1 MHASSA
7 HAAPPPSG
15 RRGRLALILAA
26 VLSAGIALYAVP
38 PYLLPGV
45 EPRIEIREDLAVHLP
60 LLVVHAAT
68 GGIAL
73 LLGPLQFSGGVRR
86 RHPGVHRL
94 IGRAYL
100 LVGVLPSA
108 LTGILVAA
116 LSLAGPLAMAAFI
129 VLDILWLH
137 SARRAYSAARERD
150 FAAHERWMLRNM
162 AFTFAAVTLRACL
175 GLYIAA
181 QLPLLQ
187 SAYGGEFERLFAVA
201 YTAAAVSSVAFNW
214 LFIEIYLRRKGSHG
228 NVAVVKRT
236 PEVEAP
242 M

>member
-1 MHASSA
+1 MRLPSVP
-7 HAAPPPSG
+7 APPR
-15 RRGRLALILAA
+15 RRGRLAVTLVA

-38 PYLLPGV
+38 SYLLPGV
-45 EPRIEIREDLAVHLP
+45 EPRIEIREDLPVHLP
-60 LLVVHAAT
+60 FLIAHAAT

-73 LLGPLQFSGGVRR
+73 LLGPLQFSGVIRR
-86 RHPGVHRL
+86 GHPEVHRL
-94 IGRAYL
+94 LGRAYL
-100 LVGVLPSA
+100 LAGVLPSA
-108 LTGILVAA
+108 LTGIVVAV
-116 LSLAGPLAMAAFI
+116 LTLAGPVAMAAFI
-129 VLDILWLH
+129 ALDILWLH
-137 SARRAYSAARERD
+137 SAHRAYGAARERD

-187 SAYGGEFERLFAVA
+187 SVYGGEFERLFAVA

-214 LFIEIYLRRKGSHG
+214 SFIEIYLRRKRPHG
-228 NVAVVKRT
+228 RAAVVKRP
-236 PEVEAP
+236 PEAEAP